1 MKPLSRSL
9 RNLALLIALL
19 ATAVAPAATVVL
31 DYTYAGLPLTFF
43 DASTSNGLKARAA
56 VQAAADYF
64 STILTDSLVEVQ
76 KPANF
81 QSTVVPSFFTSW
93 NWTATFTNPTT
104 GASDSISNPVIP
116 AGEYRI
122 YVGARALV
130 GSTLGVGGPGGWT
143 KQGISFYEDDQ
154 AAVEAI
160 DDAFVDLLTN
170 RSQANGDF
178 GRWGGALTFN
188 TSSNW
193 NYDHTVAPSGG
204 QNDLFSVA
212 LHEIGHALGFGTS
225 AEFTALRSGTTF
237 LGLESR
243 AANGNV
249 NPTLTAELGHW
260 AEGTAS
266 TVFGSA
272 TSQEA
277 AMDPTITTGTRKRW
291 TTLDAAGL
299 ADIGW
304 DIATPSLPGDYNS
317 NGIVNAADYT
327 IWRDSVGT
335 GNVIGSYAEWSTNYG
350 RTAAASGLAVPEPTS
365 GVLLLVLG
373 ACYGRSRR
381 AGSVSDRS

>member
-1 MKPLSRSL
+1 MKPLTRSL
-9 RNLALLIALL
+9 RNLASLVALLL
-19 ATAVAPAATVVL
+19 ATAVAPAANVVL
-31 DYTYAGLPLTFF
+31 DYTYASGSFF
-43 DASTSNGLKARAA
+43 STGTANGLKARAT

-64 STILTDSLVEVQ
+64 TTILTDSLPQVSR
-76 KPANF
+76 PNDYI
-81 QSTVVPSFFTSW
+81 STAPGGTPVSTSW
-93 NWTATFTNPTT
+93 NWEARFDNPST
-104 GASDSISNPVIP
+104 GSLVSIANAVIP
-116 AGEYRI
+116 ADQYRI
-122 YVGARALV
+122 YVGARSLGGA
-130 GSTLGVGGPGGWT
+130 TLGIGGPGGYYIPPINYSYYT
-143 KQGISFYEDDQ
+143 TSQLNEMQAITADFVELLSNRNQG
-154 AAVEAI
+154 AG
-160 DDAFVDLLTN
+160 N
-170 RSQANGDF
+170 F
-178 GRWGGALTFN
+178 GRWGGSLTFN
-188 TSSNW
+188 TTSNW
-193 NYDHTVAPSGG
+193 NFDHTIAPTGG
-204 QNDLFSVA
+204 QNDLLSVA

-225 AEFTALRSGTTF
+225 DEFAALRSGTTF

-249 NPTLTAELGHW
+249 YASLTAEGGHW

-304 DIATPSLPGDYNS
+304 EIATPSLPGDYNS

-350 RTAAASGLAVPEPTS
+350 RTAAASGLSVPEPTG
-365 GVLLLVLG
+365 GVLLLMLG
-373 ACYGRSRR
+373 ACYGYSRQ
-381 AGSVSDRS
+381 A